1 MRCLDSL
8 YFPQSGFYFIGF
20 VGLAIGLDNQ
30 DVGAFESLN
39 PEPCLSFGVLTLR
52 MQGFVWPNP
61 STEASMRRLAGSIR
75 RLGNP
80 GTYSTI
86 YLGSSNYE
94 GQENP
99 LRRSPMSFHVIPEIQ
114 KSLHNP

>member
-1 MRCLDSL
+1 MMRCLDSL

-52 MQGFVWPNP
+52 MQGFCMAK
-61 STEASMRRLAGSIR
+61 SKHGGLDETAC
-75 RLGNP
+75 
-80 GTYSTI
+80 
-86 YLGSSNYE
+86 
-94 GQENP
+94 GQYT
-99 LRRSPMSFHVIPEIQ
+99 
-114 KSLHNP
+114 